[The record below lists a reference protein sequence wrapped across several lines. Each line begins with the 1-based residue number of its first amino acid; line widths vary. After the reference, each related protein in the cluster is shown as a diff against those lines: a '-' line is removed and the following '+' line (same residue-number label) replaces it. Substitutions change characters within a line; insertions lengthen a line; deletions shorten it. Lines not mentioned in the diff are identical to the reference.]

1 MGASATALMPPTR
14 AFNVA
19 VAPMAN
25 ACLDFRREAKFLCQ
39 WSKKHQ
45 VGGWA
50 DRVTRRSYLAVY
62 VQVSGLGR
70 L

>member
-1 MGASATALMPPTR
+1 MPPTR

-50 DRVTRRSYLAVY
+50 DRVTRRSYLG
-62 VQVSGLGR
+62 SMKC
-70 L
+70 